1 MFPLRFGARPAKID
15 PFAHAQRLTA
25 VLFKEG
31 KRRNGRPSLTRALL
45 HYYCANVSRG
55 LTPQASTEA
64 RTFSRRQRGVQLNY
78 KFRQTYEELTWK
90 RSQGGLSF
98 EQLPTRAK

>member
-31 KRRNGRPSLTRALL
+31 KRRNGRPSLTRA
-45 HYYCANVSRG
+45 
-55 LTPQASTEA
+55 
-64 RTFSRRQRGVQLNY
+64 
-78 KFRQTYEELTWK
+78 
-90 RSQGGLSF
+90 
-98 EQLPTRAK
+98 